1 MSKLSRRA
9 LVTRAAALPA
19 LAVPAFASDV
29 IGPNHPDAELLRLGA
44 ELDHIIAEWHAQR
57 AIDKAN
63 CDLRD
68 AACETAGLSDIEFGT
83 MPDDEWLAYKEKRL
97 AVRRACVNSGDD
109 VNVWDDIHGRMWPMI
124 DAIIERKAQT
134 LAGFAVQARAI
145 SLSYSELWDGGEG
158 EGNHYRP
165 FIEAACAFAGVLPVP
180 LDDAAPVAAI
190 SPPQPDPIF
199 AVIEKHRRLE
209 RAFHARMDYEVDL
222 EESGRQ
228 LVPAPDDFR
237 TPEMVA
243 IQAASEAARAELA
256 STAPTTSAGLTALLD
271 YVVAN
276 SSDDFFL
283 LEGDDEMHSFVR
295 SLARGAKQIARG
307 AVQS

>member
-9 LVTRAAALPA
+9 LVTSAATLPA
-19 LAVPAFASDV
+19 LAVPAFAADV

-165 FIEAACAFAGVLPVP
+165 FIEAACAFAGVVPVP
-180 LDDAAPVAAI
+180 LDNAAPVAAI
-190 SPPQPDPIF
+190 SPPAPDPIF

-209 RAFHARMDYEVDL
+209 GAFHAPWIMKATLKNR
-222 EESGRQ
+222 GH
-228 LVPAPDDFR
+228 LVTAPDDFR

-283 LEGDDEMHSFVR
+283 LEGEDEMHSFVR